1 MSNLESI
8 TISRPELQLHEN
20 CISPILFNRIKTK
33 KIEKVKNA
41 GQKVVTPGLRDKVE
55 NSGRIPGNPGQLV
68 SLPFADKDCAVKLS
82 S

>member
-8 TISRPELQLHEN
+8 TISYMK
-20 CISPILFNRIKTK
+20 ILLALFYLTESKQK
-33 KIEKVKNA
+33 KVQKVKNA

-68 SLPFADKDCAVKLS
+68 SLIMHALISRP
-82 S
+82 